1 MSKKYN
7 PKEFETTV
15 VDLTGWKFFG
25 ILLVAVAIV
34 VALFY
39 FTWNYVLVNGV
50 AFIYPIT
57 LLQATLLTVAWVLLR
72 RWRLD

>member
-1 MSKKYN
+1 MSKKYD

-34 VALFY
+34 VALVY

-50 AFIYPIT
+50 SFVYPIT
-57 LLQATLLTVAWVLLR
+57 LWQATLLTVAWALLR
-72 RWRLD
+72 RWTAD